1 MLKKIIA
8 LTVLIFVI
16 SCNDVIQPI
25 FKEKLVYVVP
35 DLFKEFTPPSDS
47 IVSNRDKQWITNNFN
62 QFIRERK
69 FNGSILIAK
78 NDEIIFDT
86 LIGYTDFRSKKQLAD
101 TNAFQLASVS
111 KPITATVILQMVA
124 EGKINLEDKITT
136 FFPFLPKR
144 PYKDISVKMLLSHQS
159 GLSQYYYY
167 CDALVKNKNKFLTH
181 DNVLDLIKK
190 RNPGH
195 DFKPGLRFSY
205 CNTNYM
211 FLAMIAE
218 KVDGLHFSKIVENRI
233 IKPSK
238 MNNSFVLNIN
248 ENTPPNYIVMGNDAS
263 NRKVGFDFLDGIVG
277 DKGMFA
283 SAKDL
288 YYFDRSLYNCNLI
301 PDSLYQI
308 ATEPHTK
315 IDKNKS
321 AYGLGWR
328 LRFNEEL
335 GKIVYH
341 TGWWHGNRHIYFKI
355 PSKDYTVI
363 ILSNS
368 LKGSTY
374 NLNEMLEI
382 FYHVN

>member
-8 LTVLIFVI
+8 LTVILFNI

-25 FKEKLVYVVP
+25 YKEKLIYVVP
-35 DLFKEFTPPSDS
+35 DLFKEFIPPSDS
-47 IVSNRDKQWITNNFN
+47 IISNRDKQWIKNNFN
-62 QFIRERK
+62 QFIRTRK

-86 LIGYTDFRSKKQLAD
+86 LIGFTDFRTKKHLAD

-124 EGKINLEDKITT
+124 EGKIKLEDKLTS
-136 FFPFLPKR
+136 FFPNLPKV
-144 PYKDISVKMLLSHQS
+144 PYKDISVKMLLSHQT

-167 CDALVKNKNKFLTH
+167 CDQLVKNKNTFLTH
-181 DNVLDLIKK
+181 ENVLELIKK
-190 RNPGH
+190 RNPRN
-195 DFKPGLRFSY
+195 DFKPGAKFSY

-218 KVDGLHFSKIVENRI
+218 KIDSVHFSKIVENRI

-238 MNNSFVLNIN
+238 MNNSFVLNIH
-248 ENTPPNYIVMGNDAS
+248 ENSPPSNTVMGNDAT
-263 NRKVGFDFLDGIVG
+263 NKIIGFDFLDGVVG

-288 YYFDRSLYNCNLI
+288 YEFDRSLFNCNLI

-308 ATEPHTK
+308 ATQPHTK
-315 IDKNKS
+315 IDSKKS

-382 FYHVN
+382 FYHVD

>member
-1 MLKKIIA
+1 MIFA
-8 LTVLIFVI
+8 LL
-16 SCNDVIQPI
+16 SCNDIMQPI
-25 FKEKLVYVVP
+25 HKEKLIYVVP
-35 DLFKEFTPPSDS
+35 DLFKEFTPPNDS
-47 IVSNRDKQWITNNFN
+47 IISSQDKQWVRNNFN
-62 QFIRERK
+62 DFVRSRK

-78 NDEIIFDT
+78 NDEIIYDT
-86 LIGYTDFRSKKQLAD
+86 LIGYTDFRTKKLLAD

-124 EGKINLEDKITT
+124 EGKIKLEDKLIT
-136 FFPFLPKR
+136 FFPELPKNT
-144 PYKDISVKMLLSHQS
+144 YKDITVKMLLSHQT

-167 CDALVKNKNKFLTH
+167 CDELVKNKNQFLTH
-181 DNVLDLIKK
+181 ERVLELIKK
-190 RNPGH
+190 RNPRN
-195 DFKPGLRFSY
+195 DFKPGSKFSY

-218 KVDGLHFSKIVENRI
+218 KIDSVHFSKIVEKRI
-233 IKPSK
+233 IKPSS
-238 MNNSFVLNIN
+238 MNNSFVLNIH
-248 ENTPPNYIVMGNDAS
+248 ESSPPSYTVMGNNEL
-263 NRKVGFDFLDGIVG
+263 NRMVDFDFLDGVVG

-288 YYFDRSLYNCNLI
+288 YNFDRSLYNCNLI
-301 PDSLYQI
+301 PDSLYEY
-308 ATEPHTK
+308 ATQPQTK
-315 IDKNKS
+315 IDKRKS

-374 NLNEMLEI
+374 NLNDLLEI

>member
-86 LIGYTDFRSKKQLAD
+86 LIGYTDFKSKKQLAD

-144 PYKDISVKMLLSHQS
+144 LIISLE
-159 GLSQYYYY
+159 
-167 CDALVKNKNKFLTH
+167 C
-181 DNVLDLIKK
+181 
-190 RNPGH
+190 P
-195 DFKPGLRFSY
+195 P
-205 CNTNYM
+205 
-211 FLAMIAE
+211 
-218 KVDGLHFSKIVENRI
+218 
-233 IKPSK
+233 
-238 MNNSFVLNIN
+238 
-248 ENTPPNYIVMGNDAS
+248 PPNV
-263 NRKVGFDFLDGIVG
+263 
-277 DKGMFA
+277 
-283 SAKDL
+283 
-288 YYFDRSLYNCNLI
+288 
-301 PDSLYQI
+301 
-308 ATEPHTK
+308 T
-315 IDKNKS
+315 
-321 AYGLGWR
+321 
-328 LRFNEEL
+328 
-335 GKIVYH
+335 
-341 TGWWHGNRHIYFKI
+341 
-355 PSKDYTVI
+355 
-363 ILSNS
+363 
-368 LKGSTY
+368 STY
-374 NLNEMLEI
+374 TPSGRI
-382 FYHVN
+382 FNPSTVSFNNTGL